1 MFEYFL
7 WVALGLIA
15 VALLGTLLLMVRSR
29 DEYVIVTISDLVFY
43 SMIGFYIVW
52 GMYNRTQIAYEIIL
66 LASVVGGILLTMS
79 MTRIDRKSTRLN
91 SVTAVSRMPSS
102 A

>member
-29 DEYVIVTISDLVFY
+29 DEYVIVAISDLVFY
-43 SMIGFYIVW
+43 SMIGCYIVW

-66 LASVVGGILLTMS
+66 LASVVGGILPTMS
-79 MTRIDRKSTRLN
+79 MARII
-91 SVTAVSRMPSS
+91 SRGRR
-102 A
+102 

>member
-29 DEYVIVTISDLVFY
+29 DEYVIVAIADLVFY

-66 LASVVGGILLTMS
+66 LASVVGGILPTMS
-79 MTRIDRKSTRLN
+79 MARII
-91 SVTAVSRMPSS
+91 SRGRR
-102 A
+102 

>member
-29 DEYVIVTISDLVFY
+29 DEYVIVAISDLVFY
-43 SMIGFYIVW
+43 SMIGIYIVW
-52 GMYNRTQIAYEIIL
+52 CMYNRTQIAYEIIL
-66 LASVVGGILLTMS
+66 LASVVGGVLPTMS
-79 MTRIDRKSTRLN
+79 MARII
-91 SVTAVSRMPSS
+91 SRGRR
-102 A
+102 

>member
-29 DEYVIVTISDLVFY
+29 DEYVIVAISDLVFY
-43 SMIGFYIVW
+43 SMIGLYIVW
-52 GMYNRTQIAYEIIL
+52 SMYNRTQIAYEIIL
-66 LASVVGGILLTMS
+66 LASVVGGILPTMS
-79 MTRIDRKSTRLN
+79 MARII
-91 SVTAVSRMPSS
+91 SRGRR
-102 A
+102 